1 MRKILATLLSL
12 VLFAFSFG
20 AEKLYVGTNAEFKP
34 YEYLEGDKIVGFDIE
49 LMEAMAAEMGCT
61 IKWNNM
67 TFDGLLPALQMGKVD
82 AVIAGMTPTSERIKA
97 VDFSKPYLNF
107 QTGHSVIVRN
117 DEKEIVN
124 NEDLKGKIVGVQLG
138 TKQEDLA
145 KGFGAEIV
153 RYDSF
158 TGSLLALKQ
167 SKVQAVVLDEQSAE
181 KYLKTMDEVKI
192 TDTIYDSDPGE
203 SIAVKKGNT
212 ELVEKLNAAFD
223 KVVESGKYYEILQK
237 YFPEKAAEMKL

>member
-49 LMEAMAAEMGCT
+49 LMEAMAVEMGYT
-61 IKWNNM
+61 VKWNNM

-82 AVIAGMTPTSERIKA
+82 AVIAGMSPTAERKKA

-124 NEDLKGKIVGVQLG
+124 NEDLKGKVVGVQLG

-167 SKVQAVVLDEQSAE
+167 SKVQAVVLDEQSAG
-181 KYLKTMDEVKI
+181 KYLKTMDGVKI